1 MVNKIHQ
8 PINRSTDQPI
18 QRAES
23 PHTQEALCAFNCLF
37 KIRLARAQ
45 LRCTKPYPPQWPHRT
60 ALSNPHERAVS
71 PSAEIDTL
79 CTAPMWPVRLA
90 RSPPVRTSHI
100 LVCVFVCESVYVC
113 TCMYVCVVQENDW
126 SKSIH
131 NQKAMHVHT
140 TCSRATDTG
149 HTGPGNVNKY
159 HPRKHLDWENVN
171 EYTYAS
177 T

>member
-1 MVNKIHQ
+1 MASPYCFV
-8 PINRSTDQPI
+8 
-18 QRAES
+18 ES
-23 PHTQEALCAFNCLF
+23 AGEV
-37 KIRLARAQ
+37 
-45 LRCTKPYPPQWPHRT
+45 
-60 ALSNPHERAVS
+60 VS
-71 PSAEIDTL
+71 LSAEIDTL

-90 RSPPVRTSHI
+90 CSLPVITSHT
-100 LVCVFVCESVYVC
+100 LVCVCVFVCESVYVC

-159 HPRKHLDWENVN
+159 HPRKHLNRENVN
-171 EYTYAS
+171 EYHLCKHLKMIYKCKQVSPTQAS
-177 T
+177 EPGKCK